1 MASSSMEV
9 PSNREGLP
17 RHEPQPQ
24 LEFPANLDILRSIA
38 VLLVLLDHG
47 LDMVGAKH
55 NLEASLRDFDTC
67 VGRLGVLLFFVH
79 TNLVLNF
86 SLARLR
92 TSGWTLF
99 RNFLVRRAFRL
110 YPLSILCVLLVAIFK
125 LPSTPLSHVAVQYNW
140 VSLISN
146 LALTSDVT
154 NTPVLLGPLWT
165 LSVEMEMYVV
175 MPIVFM
181 ALGPLRSPRVALGLW
196 LLAAC
201 FAWIQ
206 PAMAERLMAIEFAP
220 CFLAGTVAYTL
231 SGWYARRLPSLL
243 WIPFLLAL
251 LCGFV
256 ITLQAAPEG
265 ISNMPLEWVFCL
277 TLGLCIPL
285 FHDSSL
291 WIVNYAAK
299 RIARYSYGIYLFH
312 FIALWVGF
320 TALSDLPEPWQWAVT
335 LALLVVMSVGAY
347 HLLEKPAIDL
357 GTRLTGPRA
366 RANASVGQ
374 IA

>member
-125 LPSTPLSHVAVQYNW
+125 LPSTPLSHVAAQYNW

-201 FAWIQ
+201 FD
-206 PAMAERLMAIEFAP
+206 
-220 CFLAGTVAYTL
+220 G
-231 SGWYARRLPSLL
+231 
-243 WIPFLLAL
+243 
-251 LCGFV
+251 
-256 ITLQAAPEG
+256 
-265 ISNMPLEWVFCL
+265 
-277 TLGLCIPL
+277 
-285 FHDSSL
+285 
-291 WIVNYAAK
+291 
-299 RIARYSYGIYLFH
+299 
-312 FIALWVGF
+312 
-320 TALSDLPEPWQWAVT
+320 
-335 LALLVVMSVGAY
+335 
-347 HLLEKPAIDL
+347 
-357 GTRLTGPRA
+357 
-366 RANASVGQ
+366 
-374 IA
+374 

>member
-86 SLARLR
+86 SLARFR

-125 LPSTPLSHVAVQYNW
+125 LPSTPLSHVAAQYNW

-231 SGWYARRLPSLL
+231 SGWYARRLSSLL
-243 WIPFLLAL
+243 WIPLLLAL

-256 ITLQAAPEG
+256 ITQQAAPEG

-335 LALLVVMSVGAY
+335 LAFLVVMSVGAY